1 MEVLQPDNL
10 LERFAARKANK
21 VGKTSDF
28 LAIKGAK
35 GQVENDNFAKPEKV
49 NEFIGF
55 KCLHYSVTE
64 SAGVVVLTVV
74 KRVQNQSIT
83 FGVRTVKDTAI
94 PEKDYKDIDIR
105 LTMSGTETEKQIEVP
120 IIDNTEWEPDL
131 DFLVELY
138 EIDAVEKTR
147 LVGDDT

>member
-21 VGKTSDF
+21 VGKTADF
-28 LAIKGAK
+28 LSIKGAK
-35 GQVENDNFAKPEKV
+35 GQVENDNSAKPEKV

-64 SAGVVVLTVV
+64 SAGHVLLTVV

-105 LTMSGTETEKQIEVP
+105 LTMSGTETEK
-120 IIDNTEWEPDL
+120 
-131 DFLVELY
+131 
-138 EIDAVEKTR
+138 
-147 LVGDDT
+147 